1 MSTRSENV
9 TVMQM
14 IQGYTVERDNLS
26 RNLNAATAEKEKLTK
41 ELASLNAEIGGAEK
55 RLKEE
60 ATLLLRL

>member
-14 IQGYTVERDNLS
+14 IQGYSQERDSLS
-26 RNLNAATAEKEKLTK
+26 RTLNAAAAEKEKLTK

>member
-1 MSTRSENV
+1 
-9 TVMQM
+9 MQM